1 MILPSE
7 DRIFLHD
14 AIYFFANSYD
24 SFVTFRCGQHR
35 IDQFDDFG
43 HQRFFSAASCDS
55 RSSDTNTGRLESRTA
70 VECYGCPY
78 HRR

>member
-43 HQRFFSAASCDS
+43 HQR
-55 RSSDTNTGRLESRTA
+55 REL
-70 VECYGCPY
+70 
-78 HRR
+78 